1 MKKYMEKIAQATGS
15 DRKVAHHDIHSNSE
29 GYYKH
34 YHPLKSSGKTYH
46 FHSWYLVD

>member
-1 MKKYMEKIAQATGS
+1 MEKIAQATGS

-46 FHSWYLVD
+46 FHSWYLVDEE